1 MFCHYL
7 LATDKI
13 LEKMQIIWGRATDSL
28 MFEGKSYKLKIG
40 ANKLGAAYMTSS
52 VWSLK

>member
-7 LATDKI
+7 FATGKI
-13 LEKMQIIWGRATDSL
+13 LEKMQIIWRRATDSL
-28 MFEGKSYKLKIG
+28 MFEGKSNKLKIG
-40 ANKLGAAYMTSS
+40 AKLLGAGYMRSG